1 MKTVAVRKACW
12 TNAAILALF
21 SSCGAA
27 NADVVAAPKPQL
39 AISQESVCDLVPA
52 GQNLGVRRDGSV
64 YVKGKKAMFGSEEE
78 QFCVPDVVMTD
89 KTNVLPGRSEASQV
103 VAAKNSEIVQQYKKI
118 NKELPSL
125 HSHRTGL
132 AGLSRKW
139 Q

>member
-1 MKTVAVRKACW
+1 MKTVAAKSACW
-12 TNAAILALF
+12 SSLALLAVL
-21 SSCGAA
+21 GTVGVAR
-27 NADVVAAPKPQL
+27 ADVVAAPQSKL
-39 AISQESVCDLVPA
+39 VVGQEPVCDLVPV

-64 YVKGKKAMFGSEEE
+64 YVKGKKSVFGADED
-78 QFCVPDVVMTD
+78 QFCVPEVVMSE
-89 KTNVLPGRSEASQV
+89 KSNLLPGRSEASQV
-103 VAAKNSEIVQQYKKI
+103 VSAKNLEIVQQFKKV